1 MHTAAWYTACPINDQ
16 AVAKR
21 SRDER
26 PLWWLGCLKTRR
38 QDRYGGYKP
47 KLPMRGFT
55 VVVELQFTTLQPRIP
70 LLWSPKDHMQD
81 TGDSR
86 RYICQQ
92 YDIVNCMFGSGVMFS
107 WISGLPC
114 SSSPELELKST
125 ILALF
130 TPLTGSKLKT
140 AIDYFPHINFAHW
153 RNSTDVSFN
162 DVLLFS
168 KMPPYFELK
177 LELYSFL
184 LSDQSMVWMFQKTWA
199 KLSVVLGWWHS
210 TTCTRSKVFVK
221 SSLQEDCQNTSW
233 SH

>member
-1 MHTAAWYTACPINDQ
+1 MQSLNAAYISAIGNLSDDLAAKKTGARTDTEDTNWSWIAACFCCCKFQGIWNIN
-16 AVAKR
+16 V
-21 SRDER
+21 
-26 PLWWLGCLKTRR
+26 LLFF
-38 QDRYGGYKP
+38 Y
-47 KLPMRGFT
+47 
-55 VVVELQFTTLQPRIP
+55 RIP

-86 RYICQQ
+86 RFICQQ

-199 KLSVVLGWWHS
+199 KLSEVLGWRHS
-210 TTCTRSKVFVK
+210 TTCTRSKVIV
-221 SSLQEDCQNTSW
+221 
-233 SH
+233 